1 MPGVPGAGG
10 AAQGGGGGGNF
21 WVKFGE
27 EVVICLPKKRPV

>member
-10 AAQGGGGGGNF
+10 AAQGAGGGWNF

-27 EVVICLPKKRPV
+27 EVVIFFPKKRPV